1 MKTALDSN
9 ILSSLWSAEKFAEQ
23 IRQKLVE
30 ARARGSVVLC
40 APVYVELSAHPLVTP
55 GVVDRLL
62 KEADITI
69 EFVLDEPMWRMA
81 AKCSA
86 ADANRTSSG
95 GSPKR
100 LLADF
105 LIAAH
110 ALLNADRLFTLD
122 ASRYQQDFPE
132 LRLLWS
138 APWRTS

>member
-9 ILSSLWSAEKFAEQ
+9 VLSSLWSAEKSAEQ

-81 AKCSA
+81 AKRSA
-86 ADANRTSSG
+86 AYANRRRTSSG
-95 GSPKR
+95 ESRKR

-132 LRLLWS
+132 LKLL
-138 APWRTS
+138 